1 METAM
6 IRRRAF
12 TLVELLMVIAIMALL
27 GTVTVGGYRAMQRG
41 MEERGVMENANHF
54 IRAAYRR
61 AQIDRQPVA
70 VYFWNETLRE
80 ETETEPMIVVGRA
93 VAVRRAGRVSRFLD
107 PYLYDEFGDLDKER
121 LVESSEDEDADNADS
136 GSVENDNLVPLYKMN
151 SKSKTGNGRS
161 LVSQTTKNVTDSN
174 KDELF
179 PGSNDDPKGI
189 PCYAYVLADSG
200 TVNNWYVG
208 DAYGLEFAE
217 IQLPHGYLFG
227 SSYHK
232 RPQDK
237 ISAGDYTMMWFDVSL
252 NSGSGSDEGATGKS
266 TIQVYSLRPGKSG
279 EVEAQS
285 VATTDKP
292 TEGLH

>member
-1 METAM
+1 MK
-6 IRRRAF
+6 RSAF
-12 TLVELLMVIAIMALL
+12 TLVELLMVVMIMGLL

-80 ETETEPMIVVGRA
+80 ETDTEPMIVVGKA
-93 VAVRRAGRVSRFLD
+93 VAVRRAGRVSRYID

-121 LVESSEDEDADNADS
+121 LIESAEDEDEENADS
-136 GSVENDNLVPLYKMN
+136 GSTENDNLVPLYKMN
-151 SKSKTGNGRS
+151 SRSSNGRS
-161 LVSQTTKNVTDSN
+161 LVSQTTKKMSEQN
-174 KDELF
+174 KDTLLSTDRMVE
-179 PGSNDDPKGI
+179 I
-189 PCYAYVLADSG
+189 PCYAYVLKSAG
-200 TVNNWYVG
+200 TAGEWHVG
-208 DAYGLEFAE
+208 DAYGFEFAE

-237 ISAGDYTMMWFDVSL
+237 ISAGDYKMMWFDVSL
-252 NSGSGSDEGATGKS
+252 NTGSGSDEGAAGMS

-279 EVEAQS
+279 ELEAQP

>member
-1 METAM
+1 MALGAVK
-6 IRRRAF
+6 RSAF
-12 TLVELLMVIAIMALL
+12 TLIELLMVIMIMGLL

-80 ETETEPMIVVGRA
+80 ETDTEPMIVVGKA
-93 VAVRRAGRVSRFLD
+93 VAVRRAGRISRYVD

-121 LVESSEDEDADNADS
+121 LIESAEDEDEENADS
-136 GSVENDNLVPLYKMN
+136 GSTENDNLVPLYKMN
-151 SKSKTGNGRS
+151 SRSSNGRS
-161 LVSQTTKNVTDSN
+161 LVSQTTKKVSEQN
-174 KDELF
+174 KDTLLSTDRMVE
-179 PGSNDDPKGI
+179 I
-189 PCYAYVLADSG
+189 PCYAYVLKSAG
-200 TVNNWYVG
+200 TAGEWHVG
-208 DAYGLEFAE
+208 DAYGFEFAE

-237 ISAGDYTMMWFDVSL
+237 ISAGDYKMMWFDVSL
-252 NSGSGSDEGATGKS
+252 NTGSGSDEGAAGMS

-279 EVEAQS
+279 ELEAQP

>member
-1 METAM
+1 MK
-6 IRRRAF
+6 RSAF
-12 TLVELLMVIAIMALL
+12 TLIELLMVVLIMAML

-80 ETETEPMIVVGRA
+80 ETDTEPMIVVGKA
-93 VAVRRAGRVSRFLD
+93 VAVRRAGRVSRYID

-121 LVESSEDEDADNADS
+121 LIESAEDEDEENADS
-136 GSVENDNLVPLYKMN
+136 GSTENDNLVPLYKMN
-151 SKSKTGNGRS
+151 SRSSNGRS
-161 LVSQTTKNVTDSN
+161 LVSQTTKKVSEQN
-174 KDELF
+174 KDTLLSTDRMVE
-179 PGSNDDPKGI
+179 I
-189 PCYAYVLADSG
+189 PCYAYVLKSAG
-200 TVNNWYVG
+200 TAGEWHVG
-208 DAYGLEFAE
+208 DAYGFEFAE

-237 ISAGDYTMMWFDVSL
+237 ISAGDYKMMWFDVSL
-252 NSGSGSDEGATGKS
+252 NTGSGSDEGATGMS

-279 EVEAQS
+279 ELEAQP

>member
-1 METAM
+1 MN
-6 IRRRAF
+6 RSAF
-12 TLVELLMVIAIMALL
+12 TLIELLMVVLIMAML

-80 ETETEPMIVVGRA
+80 ETDTEPMIVVGKA
-93 VAVRRAGRVSRFLD
+93 VAVRRAGRVSRYID

-121 LVESSEDEDADNADS
+121 LIESAEDEDEENADS
-136 GSVENDNLVPLYKMN
+136 GSTENDNLVPLYKMN
-151 SKSKTGNGRS
+151 SRSSNGRS
-161 LVSQTTKNVTDSN
+161 LVSQTTKKVSEQN
-174 KDELF
+174 KDTLLSTDRMVE
-179 PGSNDDPKGI
+179 I
-189 PCYAYVLADSG
+189 PCYAYVLKSAG
-200 TVNNWYVG
+200 TAGEWHVG
-208 DAYGLEFAE
+208 DAYGFEFAE

-237 ISAGDYTMMWFDVSL
+237 ISAGDYKMMWFDVSL
-252 NSGSGSDEGATGKS
+252 NTGSGSDEGATGMS

-279 EVEAQS
+279 ELEAQP

>member
-1 METAM
+1 MK
-6 IRRRAF
+6 RSAF
-12 TLVELLMVIAIMALL
+12 TLVELLMVVMIMGLL
-27 GTVTVGGYRAMQRG
+27 GTVTVGSYRAMQRG
-41 MEERGVMENANHF
+41 MEERGVMENVNHF

-80 ETETEPMIVVGRA
+80 ETDTEPIIVVGKA
-93 VAVRRAGRVSRFLD
+93 VAVRRAGRVSRCFD
-107 PYLYDEFGDLDKER
+107 SWLYDEFGDLEKDR
-121 LVESSEDEDADNADS
+121 LVVSADDEDSENANS
-136 GSVENDNLVPLYKMN
+136 GSTEKDNLVPLYKMN
-151 SKSKTGNGRS
+151 SRTSNGRS
-161 LVSQTTKNVTDSN
+161 LVSQTTKNVTSN
-174 KDELF
+174 NRDQLLSSGEAKDI
-179 PGSNDDPKGI
+179 S
-189 PCYAYVLADSG
+189 CYAYVLKSAG
-200 TVNNWYVG
+200 TAGEWHVG

-227 SSYHK
+227 SSYHE

-237 ISAGDYTMMWFDVSL
+237 TSAGDYKTMWFDVSL
-252 NSGSGSDEGATGKS
+252 NSGDGADQGASGMS

-279 EVEAQS
+279 EVEAKP

>member
-1 METAM
+1 MK
-6 IRRRAF
+6 RSAF
-12 TLVELLMVIAIMALL
+12 TLIELLMVIMIMGLL

-80 ETETEPMIVVGRA
+80 ETDTEPMIVVGKA
-93 VAVRRAGRVSRFLD
+93 VAVRRAGRVSRYID

-121 LVESSEDEDADNADS
+121 LIESAEDEDEENADS
-136 GSVENDNLVPLYKMN
+136 GSTENDNLVPLYKMN
-151 SKSKTGNGRS
+151 SRSSNGRS
-161 LVSQTTKNVTDSN
+161 LVSQTTKKVSEQN
-174 KDELF
+174 KDTLLSTDRMVE
-179 PGSNDDPKGI
+179 I
-189 PCYAYVLADSG
+189 PCYAYVLKSAG
-200 TVNNWYVG
+200 TAGEWHVG
-208 DAYGLEFAE
+208 DAYGFEFAE

-252 NSGSGSDEGATGKS
+252 NTGSGSDEGATGMS

-279 EVEAQS
+279 ELEAQP

>member
-1 METAM
+1 MK
-6 IRRRAF
+6 RSAF
-12 TLVELLMVIAIMALL
+12 TLVELLMVVMIMGLL

-41 MEERGVMENANHF
+41 MEERGVMENVNHF

-80 ETETEPMIVVGRA
+80 ETDTEPIIVVGRA
-93 VAVRRAGRVSRFLD
+93 VAVRRAGRVSRCFD
-107 PYLYDEFGDLDKER
+107 SWLYDEFGDLEKDR
-121 LVESSEDEDADNADS
+121 LVVSADDEDSENANS
-136 GSVENDNLVPLYKMN
+136 GSTEKDNLVPLYKMN
-151 SKSKTGNGRS
+151 SRTSNGRS
-161 LVSQTTKNVTDSN
+161 LVSQTTKNVTSN
-174 KDELF
+174 NRDQLLSSGEAKDI
-179 PGSNDDPKGI
+179 S
-189 PCYAYVLADSG
+189 CYAYVLKSAG
-200 TVNNWYVG
+200 TAGEWHVG

-217 IQLPHGYLFG
+217 IQLPYGYLFG
-227 SSYHK
+227 SSYHE

-237 ISAGDYTMMWFDVSL
+237 TSAGDYKTMWFDVSL
-252 NSGSGSDEGATGKS
+252 NSGDGADQGASGMS

-279 EVEAQS
+279 EVEAKP

>member
-1 METAM
+1 MK
-6 IRRRAF
+6 RRAF
-12 TLVELLMVIAIMALL
+12 TLIELLMVVMIMAML

-80 ETETEPMIVVGRA
+80 ETDTEPMIVVGKA
-93 VAVRRAGRVSRFLD
+93 VAVRRAGRVSRYID

-121 LVESSEDEDADNADS
+121 LIESAEDEDEENADS
-136 GSVENDNLVPLYKMN
+136 GSTENDNLVPLYKMN
-151 SKSKTGNGRS
+151 SRSSNGRS
-161 LVSQTTKNVTDSN
+161 LVSQTTKKVSEQN
-174 KDELF
+174 KDTLLSTDRMVE
-179 PGSNDDPKGI
+179 I
-189 PCYAYVLADSG
+189 PCYAYVLKSAG
-200 TVNNWYVG
+200 TAGEWHVG
-208 DAYGLEFAE
+208 DAYGFEFAE

-237 ISAGDYTMMWFDVSL
+237 ISAGDYKMMWFDVSL
-252 NSGSGSDEGATGKS
+252 NTGSGSDEGATGMS

-279 EVEAQS
+279 ELEAQP

>member
-1 METAM
+1 MALGAVK
-6 IRRRAF
+6 RSAF
-12 TLVELLMVIAIMALL
+12 TLIELLMVIMIMGLL
-27 GTVTVGGYRAMQRG
+27 GTITVGGYRAMQRG

-80 ETETEPMIVVGRA
+80 ETNTEPMIVVGKA
-93 VAVRRAGRVSRFLD
+93 VAVRRAGRISRYVD

-121 LVESSEDEDADNADS
+121 LIESAEDEDEENADS
-136 GSVENDNLVPLYKMN
+136 GSTENDNLVPLYKMN
-151 SKSKTGNGRS
+151 SRSSNGRS
-161 LVSQTTKNVTDSN
+161 LVSQTTKKVSEQN
-174 KDELF
+174 KDTLLSTDRMVE
-179 PGSNDDPKGI
+179 I
-189 PCYAYVLADSG
+189 PCYAYVLKSAG
-200 TVNNWYVG
+200 TAGEWHVG
-208 DAYGLEFAE
+208 DAYGFEFAE

-237 ISAGDYTMMWFDVSL
+237 ISAGDYKMMWFDVSL
-252 NSGSGSDEGATGKS
+252 NTGSGSDEGAAGMS

-279 EVEAQS
+279 ELEAQP

>member
-1 METAM
+1 MALGAVK
-6 IRRRAF
+6 RSAF
-12 TLVELLMVIAIMALL
+12 TLIELLMVIMIMGLL

-80 ETETEPMIVVGRA
+80 ETDTEPMIVVGKA
-93 VAVRRAGRVSRFLD
+93 VAVRRAGRISRYVD

-121 LVESSEDEDADNADS
+121 LIESAEDEDEENADS
-136 GSVENDNLVPLYKMN
+136 GSTENDNLVPLYKMN
-151 SKSKTGNGRS
+151 SRSSNGRS
-161 LVSQTTKNVTDSN
+161 LVSQTTKKMSEQN
-174 KDELF
+174 KDTLLSTDRMVE
-179 PGSNDDPKGI
+179 I
-189 PCYAYVLADSG
+189 PCYAYVLKSAG
-200 TVNNWYVG
+200 TAGEWHVG
-208 DAYGLEFAE
+208 DAYGFEFAE

-237 ISAGDYTMMWFDVSL
+237 ISAGDYKMMWFDVSL
-252 NSGSGSDEGATGKS
+252 NTGSGSDEGATGMS

-279 EVEAQS
+279 ELEAQP

>member
-1 METAM
+1 MK
-6 IRRRAF
+6 RSAF
-12 TLVELLMVIAIMALL
+12 TLIELLMVVLIMAML

-80 ETETEPMIVVGRA
+80 ETDTEPLIVVGKA
-93 VAVRRAGRVSRFLD
+93 VAVRRAGRVSRYID
-107 PYLYDEFGDLDKER
+107 PFLYDEFGDLDKER
-121 LVESSEDEDADNADS
+121 LIEDAEDEDGENADS
-136 GSVENDNLVPLYKMN
+136 GSTENDNLVPLYKMN
-151 SKSKTGNGRS
+151 SRSSNGRS
-161 LVSQTTKNVTDSN
+161 LVSQTTKSVTDQNRDILLSTGET
-174 KDELF
+174 KEIL
-179 PGSNDDPKGI
+179 
-189 PCYAYVLADSG
+189 CYAYVLKDAG
-200 TVNNWYVG
+200 TAGEWHVG

-232 RPQDK
+232 SPKDK
-237 ISAGDYTMMWFDVSL
+237 IGPGDYKTMWFDASL
-252 NSGSGSDEGATGKS
+252 NSGDGSDQGASGMS

-279 EVEAQS
+279 EVEALP

>member
-1 METAM
+1 MM
-6 IRRRAF
+6 KRSAF
-12 TLVELLMVIAIMALL
+12 TLVELLMVMMIMGLL
-27 GTVTVGGYRAMQRG
+27 GTLTVGGYRAMQRG

-80 ETETEPMIVVGRA
+80 ETDTEPMIVVGKA
-93 VAVRRAGRVSRFLD
+93 VAVRRAGRVSRYID

-121 LVESSEDEDADNADS
+121 LIESAEDEDEENADS
-136 GSVENDNLVPLYKMN
+136 GSTENDNLVPLYKMN
-151 SKSKTGNGRS
+151 SRSSNGRS
-161 LVSQTTKNVTDSN
+161 LVSQTTKKVSEQN
-174 KDELF
+174 KDTLLSTDRMVE
-179 PGSNDDPKGI
+179 I
-189 PCYAYVLADSG
+189 PCYAYVLKSAG
-200 TVNNWYVG
+200 TAGEWHVG
-208 DAYGLEFAE
+208 DAYGFEFAE

-237 ISAGDYTMMWFDVSL
+237 ISAGDYKMMWFDVSL
-252 NSGSGSDEGATGKS
+252 NTGSGSDEGATGMS

-279 EVEAQS
+279 ELEAQP

>member
-1 METAM
+1 MK
-6 IRRRAF
+6 RSAF
-12 TLVELLMVIAIMALL
+12 TLIELLMVIMIMGLL
-27 GTVTVGGYRAMQRG
+27 GTITVGGYRAMQRG

-80 ETETEPMIVVGRA
+80 ETDTEPMIVVGKA
-93 VAVRRAGRVSRFLD
+93 VAVRRAGRISRYVD

-121 LVESSEDEDADNADS
+121 LIESAEDEDEENADS
-136 GSVENDNLVPLYKMN
+136 GSTENDNLVPLYKMN
-151 SKSKTGNGRS
+151 SRSSNGRS
-161 LVSQTTKNVTDSN
+161 LVSQTTKKMSEQN
-174 KDELF
+174 KDTLLSTDRMVE
-179 PGSNDDPKGI
+179 I
-189 PCYAYVLADSG
+189 PCYAYVLKSAG
-200 TVNNWYVG
+200 TAGEWHVG
-208 DAYGLEFAE
+208 DAYGFEFAE

-237 ISAGDYTMMWFDVSL
+237 ISAGDYKMMWFDVSL
-252 NSGSGSDEGATGKS
+252 NTGSGSDEGATGMS

-279 EVEAQS
+279 ELEAQP

>member
-1 METAM
+1 MVVM
-6 IRRRAF
+6 I
-12 TLVELLMVIAIMALL
+12 MGLL
-27 GTVTVGGYRAMQRG
+27 GTVTVGSYRAMQRG
-41 MEERGVMENANHF
+41 MEERGVMENVNHF

-80 ETETEPMIVVGRA
+80 ETDTEPIIVVGRA
-93 VAVRRAGRVSRFLD
+93 VAVRRAGRVSRCFD
-107 PYLYDEFGDLDKER
+107 SWLYDEFGDLEKDR
-121 LVESSEDEDADNADS
+121 LVVSADDEDSENANS
-136 GSVENDNLVPLYKMN
+136 GSTEKDNLVPLYKMN
-151 SKSKTGNGRS
+151 SRTSNGRS
-161 LVSQTTKNVTDSN
+161 LVSQTTKNVTSN
-174 KDELF
+174 NRDQLLSSGEAKDI
-179 PGSNDDPKGI
+179 S
-189 PCYAYVLADSG
+189 CYAYVLKSAG
-200 TVNNWYVG
+200 TAGEWHVG

-227 SSYHK
+227 SSYHE

-237 ISAGDYTMMWFDVSL
+237 TSAGDYKTMWFDVSL
-252 NSGSGSDEGATGKS
+252 NSGDGADQGASGMS

-279 EVEAQS
+279 EVEAKP

>member
-1 METAM
+1 MALGAVK
-6 IRRRAF
+6 RSAF
-12 TLVELLMVIAIMALL
+12 TLIELLMVIMIMGLL
-27 GTVTVGGYRAMQRG
+27 GTITVGGYRAMQRG

-80 ETETEPMIVVGRA
+80 ETDTEPMIVVGKA
-93 VAVRRAGRVSRFLD
+93 VAVRRAGRISRYVD

-121 LVESSEDEDADNADS
+121 LIESAEDEDEENADS
-136 GSVENDNLVPLYKMN
+136 GSTENDNLVPLYKMN
-151 SKSKTGNGRS
+151 SRSSNGRS
-161 LVSQTTKNVTDSN
+161 LVSQTTKKMSEQN
-174 KDELF
+174 KDTLLSTDRMVE
-179 PGSNDDPKGI
+179 I
-189 PCYAYVLADSG
+189 PCYAYVLKSAG
-200 TVNNWYVG
+200 TAGEWHVG
-208 DAYGLEFAE
+208 DAYGFEFAE

-237 ISAGDYTMMWFDVSL
+237 ISAGDYKMMWFDVSL
-252 NSGSGSDEGATGKS
+252 NTGSGSDEGATGMS

-279 EVEAQS
+279 ELEAQP

>member
-1 METAM
+1 M

-61 AQIDRQPVA
+61 AQIYRQPVA

-151 SKSKTGNGRS
+151 SRTSNGRS
-161 LVSQTTKNVTDSN
+161 LVSQTTKNVTDQNGDTLLSSGRSR
-174 KDELF
+174 D
-179 PGSNDDPKGI
+179 I
-189 PCYAYVLADSG
+189 PCYAYVLKSAG
-200 TVNNWYVG
+200 TAGEWHVG

-232 RPQDK
+232 RPQEK
-237 ISAGDYTMMWFDVSL
+237 TSAGDYKMMWFDVSL
-252 NSGSGSDEGATGKS
+252 NTGDGSDQGATGMS
-266 TIQVYSLRPGKSG
+266 TIQIYSLRPGKSG
-279 EVEAQS
+279 ELEAQP
-285 VATTDKP
+285 VDTTDKP